1 MQRLAPLME
10 EPMDQGEQEEE
21 RGGRSTRSKS
31 WKKWIKTQLQSMV
44 FHKKPDMKVL
54 LSVLGCPL
62 FPVPPL
68 SKVSLQ
74 QVFIYTPYMYVI
86 FTYVC
91 IYTVYEI
98 HLFQVF
104 N

>member
-10 EPMDQGEQEEE
+10 EPMDQEEQEEE
-21 RGGRSTRSKS
+21 KGGKSTTRSKS
-31 WKKWIKTQLQSMV
+31 WKKWIKTQLQFMV

-54 LSVLGCPL
+54 LSVMGCPL

-68 SKVSLQ
+68 SKISLQ
-74 QVFIYTPYMYVI
+74 QVLYTLYISVISTYVYIYTYMK
-86 FTYVC
+86 
-91 IYTVYEI
+91 I
-98 HLFQVF
+98 HLFRL